1 MKFVSGIKRKGRW
14 SKDYRD
20 SESEREN
27 TAPTLGLVSEQK
39 QKFKRSTKNAR
50 YSSPSAGDVSLEGR
64 VANAASKESR
74 RSRLRRG
81 GSKILSIL
89 KLGRGSGKLTLAFG
103 LSPKLMVWA
112 EATDRPWYHHVKP

>member
-27 TAPTLGLVSEQK
+27 AAPTLGLVSEQK
-39 QKFKRSTKNAR
+39 QKFKRGTKNAR
-50 YSSPSAGDVSLEGR
+50 YSSPSAGNVSLEGCA
-64 VANAASKESR
+64 ANAASKESR

-89 KLGRGSGKLTLAFG
+89 KLGRGSGKLTLACRQ
-103 LSPKLMVWA
+103 S
-112 EATDRPWYHHVKP
+112 